1 MGRGS
6 LPQIGRLQGRED
18 EFRDPGFTGEPRAG
32 HVQNLDAVGS
42 DEGGEFLAG
51 RFDTGMEMQ
60 ERLPMF
66 ASDFSRLLRS
76 AREQRLDAEYHRP
89 VGVDDVPLSADEVIC
104 GIGLLQLVMGRDYTV
119 LGRAT
124 LPADSLMNFET
135 SSSPSTFFD
144 PRGYFGANAGRAWSD
159 GYPVATRTVLVPS
172 SA

>member
-1 MGRGS
+1 
-6 LPQIGRLQGRED
+6 
-18 EFRDPGFTGEPRAG
+18 
-32 HVQNLDAVGS
+32 
-42 DEGGEFLAG
+42 
-51 RFDTGMEMQ
+51 MEMQ

-76 AREQRLDAEYHRP
+76 TREHGLDAEYHRP
-89 VGVDDVPLSADEVIC
+89 VRIDDVLLSADEAIC
-104 GIGLLQLVMGRDYTV
+104 GIGLLEGVLVRDYTV
-119 LGRAT
+119 LGLAT

-159 GYPVATRTVLVPS
+159 GYPVATRTVSVPS